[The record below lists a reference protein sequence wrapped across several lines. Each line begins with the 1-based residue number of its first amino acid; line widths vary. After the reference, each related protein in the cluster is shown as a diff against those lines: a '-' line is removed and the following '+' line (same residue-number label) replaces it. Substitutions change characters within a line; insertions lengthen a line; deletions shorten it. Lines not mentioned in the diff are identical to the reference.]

1 MFVWF
6 QVLRY
11 TMKIET
17 TVHSV
22 IYVEMDLSV
31 HAAYGTCWR
40 LGIRALN
47 VEGLA
52 SDTAGVDSLGSLTCL
67 QFSGLQLKLKGAM
80 VVRAYGP
87 TVCFRELNFVL

>member
-11 TMKIET
+11 KMKIET
-17 TVHSV
+17 TVHSA
-22 IYVEMDLSV
+22 IYVVMDLSV
-31 HAAYGTCWR
+31 HAASGTCWR

-52 SDTAGVDSLGSLTCL
+52 SDTAGVDGLGSLTCL

-87 TVCFRELNFVL
+87 TV